1 MDKIYFEQMQFYAYH
16 GVLEE
21 ENRLGQ
27 KFEVDLEMFL
37 DLRKAGESDNLDK
50 TVNYAKV
57 YDVVKGIVIE
67 TKMKLLEAIAENIA
81 STLLGQFP
89 LDEIVVRVRKLNP
102 PIHGYLKSVSV
113 EIRRRQ
119 SNNE

>member
-16 GVLEE
+16 GVFEE

-37 DLRKAGESDNLDK
+37 NLKKAGESDNLED
-50 TVNYAKV
+50 TVNYSKV
-57 YDVVKGIVIE
+57 YDVVKEIVIE
-67 TKMKLLEAIAENIA
+67 TKMKLLESIAENIA
-81 STLLGQFP
+81 KNLLRQFP
-89 LDEIVVRVRKLNP
+89 LEEIVVRVRKPNP

-113 EIRRRQ
+113 EVRRGR
-119 SNNE
+119 S

>member
-37 DLRKAGESDNLDK
+37 DLKKAGESDDLDN

-57 YDVVKGIVIE
+57 YDVVKEIVIE

-81 STLLGQFP
+81 RNLLSQFP
-89 LDEIVVRVRKLNP
+89 LEEIVVRVRKLNP

-113 EIRRRQ
+113 EIRRRR
-119 SNNE
+119 S